1 MYSSRRFGYS
11 DDPWFRIGTFG
22 VSTTVFV
29 VGLGVISMIIWAAEG
44 RYGPIFRELLLVSE
58 HFAFGSVLEGEIW
71 RLITWPIPNEPDFWT
86 IILFAIFYMLGSQ
99 IEALLGRWR
108 FAFFLLALTVVPS
121 VVVTALEAL
130 TGIEGW
136 VGGLRMVE
144 VGVLVAFA
152 AQYSQARFWPGIPG
166 WVIAVVIVG
175 LDVLQYTSNRNWF
188 ALVVLACTVVVA
200 LLGIRAFGYATNL
213 TWIPKLSLASSSGE
227 SSSGQKSA
235 GQKSA
240 GQKSSGQISS
250 GLREPR
256 SRRRSRDHLRAVPTR
271 DESVTPEMDALLDKV
286 ASRGLDSLTR
296 KQRKQL
302 EAHARRLRR
311 RR

>member
-11 DDPWFRIGTFG
+11 DDPWFRIGSFA

-58 HFAFGSVLEGEIW
+58 DFAFGSVLEGELW
-71 RLITWPIPNEPDFWT
+71 RLVTWPIPNEPDFWT

-99 IEALLGRWR
+99 IESLLGRWR
-108 FAFFLLALTVVPS
+108 FAFFLLALTIIPA
-121 VVVTALEAL
+121 VVVTVLEIG
-130 TGIEGW
+130 TGVSGW

-152 AQYSQARFWPGIPG
+152 AQYAQARFWPGIPG
-166 WVIAVVIVG
+166 WVIALVIVG

-188 ALVVLACTVVVA
+188 ALVVLACTVAVA

-213 TWIPKLSLASSSGE
+213 TWIPKLSLAP
-227 SSSGQKSA
+227 SA
-235 GQKSA
+235 GQPSA
-240 GQKSSGQISS
+240 RDRSS
-250 GLREPR
+250 R
-256 SRRRSRDHLRAVPTR
+256 SRRRGRGRDHLRAVPMR
-271 DESVTPEMDALLDKV
+271 DESVSPEIDALLDQV
-286 ASRGLDSLTR
+286 ASQGLESLTR

>member
-152 AQYSQARFWPGIPG
+152 AQYSHARFWPGIPG

-200 LLGIRAFGYATNL
+200 LFGIRAFGYATNL
-213 TWIPKLSLASSSGE
+213 TWIPKLSLASSSGQ
-227 SSSGQKSA
+227 SSSGQI
-235 GQKSA
+235 
-240 GQKSSGQISS
+240 SSGQISS
-250 GLREPR
+250 GLRGPR
-256 SRRRSRDHLRAVPTR
+256 SRRRSRDHLRAVPTS
-271 DESVTPEMDALLDKV
+271 DEKVSPEMDALLDQV
-286 ASRGLDSLTR
+286 SSQGLDSLTR

>member
-11 DDPWFRIGTFG
+11 DDPWFRIGGFA
-22 VSTTVFV
+22 VSTTAFV
-29 VGLGVISMIIWAAEG
+29 VGLGVVSMVIWGIEG
-44 RYGPIFRELLLVSE
+44 RYGPIFKHLVLVSKNY
-58 HFAFGSVLEGEIW
+58 AFGSVLEGEIW
-71 RLITWPIPNEPDFWT
+71 RLVTWPIPNEPDFWT

-99 IEALLGRWR
+99 LEMLLGRIR
-108 FAFFLLALTVVPS
+108 FAWFLILLTIIPALM
-121 VVVTALEAL
+121 VTGLEAIAGI
-130 TGIEGW
+130 TGG
-136 VGGLRMVE
+136 VGGLRLVE

-175 LDVLQYTSNRNWF
+175 LDVLQALSDRDEY
-188 ALVVLACTVVVA
+188 ALVLLACTVAVA

-213 TWIPKLSLASSSGE
+213 TWIPKLSLASSSGQ
-227 SSSGQKSA
+227 SSA
-235 GQKSA
+235 RDRPA
-240 GQKSSGQISS
+240 
-250 GLREPR
+250 R
-256 SRRRSRDHLRAVPTR
+256 SRRRSRRGDHLRAVPMS
-271 DESVTPEMDALLDKV
+271 DDKV
-286 ASRGLDSLTR
+286 SPEIDAILDQVASQGLDSLTR